1 MKIEWDS
8 LDEAIDYFTTI
19 ADGQGQLTEM
29 CVTDVA
35 REQMKKQCEKN
46 KQLASWLTELK
57 EAKRLLRDAHD
68 DIAWLNEVTLDSE
81 NGCLIENNI
90 GSCNECPLNTGDKK
104 YCGWRHQVEALK
116 LIGDEECGL

>member
-8 LDEAIDYFTTI
+8 LDDAIDYFTTI

-46 KQLASWLTELK
+46 KQLASWLTKLK
-57 EAKRLLRDAHD
+57 ECRTILGK
-68 DIAWLNEVTLDSE
+68 EGE
-81 NGCLIENNI
+81 
-90 GSCNECPLNTGDKK
+90 KK
-104 YCGWRHQVEALK
+104 
-116 LIGDEECGL
+116 